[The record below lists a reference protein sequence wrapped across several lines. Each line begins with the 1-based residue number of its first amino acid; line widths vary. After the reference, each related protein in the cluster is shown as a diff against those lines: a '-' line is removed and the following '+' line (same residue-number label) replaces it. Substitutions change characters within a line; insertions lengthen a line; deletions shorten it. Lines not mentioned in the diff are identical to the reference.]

1 MKGEEEITLSCIISE
16 GMVLQRGKQ
25 TKVYGKA
32 KAKEKLI
39 IEFLGRTY
47 ETIVN
52 EEGRWEILL
61 EDLEAGGPYEMNII
75 GKEKRKVIKD
85 ILIGDVW
92 LCSGQSNMELPCRRV
107 MDLFE
112 DEILSYS
119 NPYIRQFLPKQT
131 YNFHGPQEELECT
144 RPWTSVTPDTALD
157 FTAVGYFFAKEL
169 YEKYKV
175 PIGLISAGVG
185 GTPVEAWIS
194 EKSLEDFPKLKKLL
208 HECKDDYYVE
218 KVKKDDEKRISNWY
232 ELIDLIDEGYKDEN
246 KRWYGENLDDSEW
259 KEFFIPQS
267 FDGTELEKIN
277 GSVWF
282 RKEIDIPKSMI
293 DVQARI
299 YFGAIVDAD
308 YIYINGK
315 LVGNTD
321 YRYPP
326 RKYDIPS
333 GVLKEGKNTIAL
345 RVFSKI
351 NIGGFIKDKA
361 YKIIARG
368 EEIKLDGNWKY
379 KVGCK
384 MEPLEEQTFFQY
396 KPTGLYNGLIS
407 PLKHYA
413 IKGVIWYQGE
423 SNTNDTKDYEELFTR
438 LIREW
443 RSDWNIGEFPFLFVQ
458 LANFLEPFKE
468 YSKNWPEI
476 RDLQRRALRVNN
488 TAMAVAIDLG
498 EYNDLHPQNKK
509 EVGRRL
515 ALAAEKLAYREDIIY
530 SGPLY
535 ESMEVV
541 GDKVYINFSNIGSG
555 LIAKGDSLKEFCIC
569 GEDKNYIPA
578 SAEIEEGIIK
588 VYNENIKKP
597 IAVRY
602 CWRDNPTSVTLY
614 NKEGLPASPF
624 ATS

>member
-1 MKGEEEITLSCIISE
+1 MPLSCIISD

-25 TKVYGKA
+25 TKVYGKTN
-32 KAKEKLI
+32 KKEKLT
-39 IEFLGRTY
+39 IEFLGKTY
-47 ETIVN
+47 ETTAN
-52 EEGRWEILL
+52 EEGMWEILL
-61 EDLEAGGPYEMNII
+61 EDLEAGGPYEMTII
-75 GKEKRKVIKD
+75 ERGKRGTIKD

-119 NPYIRQFLPKQT
+119 NPNIRQFLPKQT
-131 YNFHGPQEELECT
+131 YNFHGPKEELECNS
-144 RPWTSVTPDTALD
+144 PWTSVTPDTALD

-169 YEKYKV
+169 YEKYKI

-194 EKSLEDFPKLKKLL
+194 EKSLEDFPKLKNLL
-208 HECKDDYYVE
+208 HECKDDSYVE

-232 ELIDLIDEGYKDEN
+232 EFIDLIDEGYKDES
-246 KRWYGENLDDSEW
+246 KRWYGESLDDSEW
-259 KEFFIPQS
+259 NEFFIPQS
-267 FDGTELEKIN
+267 FEGTELEKIN
-277 GSVWF
+277 GSIWF

-293 DVQARI
+293 DMPARI

-308 YIYINGK
+308 FIYINGK

-333 GVLKEGKNTIAL
+333 GVLKEGKNIIAI

-361 YKIIARG
+361 YKIIAKG

-379 KVGCK
+379 RVGCK
-384 MEPLEEQTFFQY
+384 MEPLEDQTFFQY

-407 PLKHYA
+407 PLRHYT

-423 SNTNDTKDYEELFTR
+423 SNTCDTKGYEELFTR
-438 LIREW
+438 LIKEW
-443 RSDWNIGEFPFLFVQ
+443 RSAWNIGEFPFLFVQ
-458 LANFLEPFKE
+458 LANFLEPSKE
-468 YSKNWPEI
+468 YSENWAKI
-476 RDLQRRALRVNN
+476 RDLQRRALKVNN
-488 TAMAVAIDLG
+488 TAMVVSIDLG

-515 ALAAEKLAYREDIIY
+515 ALAAQKIAYGEDVVY

-535 ESMEVV
+535 ESMEVLEN
-541 GDKVYINFSNIGSG
+541 KIYLNFSNIGSG
-555 LIAKGDSLKEFCIC
+555 LMIKENSLNQFFIC
-569 GEDKNYIPA
+569 GEDKNYVQA
-578 SAEIEEGIIK
+578 SAEIEGNRVK
-588 VYNENIKKP
+588 VYNKNIKNP
-597 IAVRY
+597 IGVRY
-602 CWRDNPTSVTLY
+602 CWADNPTNVTLY

-624 ATS
+624 TAI